1 MEWLLR
7 FVTWKSSVKGVL
19 ARRSEPLTATRKVRW
34 KEVKGVIFALNLL
47 ETWRGSVG
55 LPVAVYLAPDPP
67 GDGSFSSPWNHFL
80 GAYLAMSSCYAL
92 KAKLPLRGELRSALT
107 ARAAVASCA
116 CERWLRGMK
125 GSGFVQ
131 LRCMEVYR
139 GYSRYWS
146 DSIWGSINGC
156 LWRLWIDL
164 PINCW
169 VEVCTFFSCD
179 CAADSVQ
186 WSFEV
191 ILSDIRSLNESYRLS
206 QTDPGFD
213 HPENPEWG
221 ELALSWYASVSER
234 VGKSSEPILEWERR
248 PCSTSYKTIRLP
260 QKTSIN
266 FYKP

>member
-1 MEWLLR
+1 MSMEWLLR

-19 ARRSEPLTATRKVRW
+19 ARRSEPLTATRKVRFR
-34 KEVKGVIFALNLL
+34 KEVKGVIFAQPLG
-47 ETWRGSVG
+47 TWRGSVG
-55 LPVAVYLAPDPP
+55 LPVARLPRSWSTRMVPFIPP
-67 GDGSFSSPWNHFL
+67 GTTL
-80 GAYLAMSSCYAL
+80 GAYLAMSSRYAL
-92 KAKLPLRGELRSALT
+92 KAKPLRGELRSALT
-107 ARAAVASCA
+107 ARAAVFV
-116 CERWLRGMK
+116 RLRKWLRGMK

-186 WSFEV
+186 WSFWSYFVWHTVFERV
-191 ILSDIRSLNESYRLS
+191 VSSLSNWSGLIIPRIRMRRWLFPDMRAS
-206 QTDPGFD
+206 
-213 HPENPEWG
+213 
-221 ELALSWYASVSER
+221 ASV
-234 VGKSSEPILEWERR
+234 
-248 PCSTSYKTIRLP
+248 C
-260 QKTSIN
+260 QKVASR
-266 FYKP
+266 

>member
-1 MEWLLR
+1 MSMEWLLR

-19 ARRSEPLTATRKVRW
+19 ARRSEPLTATRKACFW

-67 GDGSFSSPWNHFL
+67 GDGSLIPWNHFL
-80 GAYLAMSSCYAL
+80 GAYLPCHPAMRSRPL
-92 KAKLPLRGELRSALT
+92 LRGELRSALT

-186 WSFEV
+186 WSFLKLFCLTYGLWTSRIV
-191 ILSDIRSLNESYRLS
+191 SLKLIRGLIIPRIQNE
-206 QTDPGFD
+206 
-213 HPENPEWG
+213 
-221 ELALSWYASVSER
+221 ASWLFPDMRASASV
-234 VGKSSEPILEWERR
+234 
-248 PCSTSYKTIRLP
+248 
-260 QKTSIN
+260 
-266 FYKP
+266 

>member
-7 FVTWKSSVKGVL
+7 FATWKSSVKGVL
-19 ARRSEPLTATRKVRW
+19 ARRSEPLTATRKVRFR

-67 GDGSFSSPWNHFL
+67 GDGSFHPLEPLSRRLS
-80 GAYLAMSSCYAL
+80 AMSSRYAL
-92 KAKLPLRGELRSALT
+92 KAKPLRGELRSALT

-146 DSIWGSINGC
+146 DSIWGSTDGC
-156 LWRLWIDL
+156 LWGLWSDL
-164 PINCW
+164 LINCW
-169 VEVCTFFSCD
+169 IEVCAFFLCD
-179 CAADSVQ
+179 RAA
-186 WSFEV
+186 
-191 ILSDIRSLNESYRLS
+191 
-206 QTDPGFD
+206 
-213 HPENPEWG
+213 
-221 ELALSWYASVSER
+221 
-234 VGKSSEPILEWERR
+234 
-248 PCSTSYKTIRLP
+248 
-260 QKTSIN
+260 
-266 FYKP
+266 